1 MQFKRVKIVVYTP
14 LTHADE
20 IRGVLAEAGVG
31 HIGNYSNCSFS
42 SEGVGRF
49 KGDDGADPYIGGKG
63 RVERVKEERI
73 EAICEYSEW
82 ENVLKKVK
90 RAHPYEEPAIDV
102 VPLLN

>member
-1 MQFKRVKIVVYTP
+1 MQFKRVKIVVYAP

-20 IRGVLAEAGVG
+20 IRAVLAEAGVG

-49 KGDDGADPYIGGKG
+49 KGEEDANPYIGEKGKIG
-63 RVERVKEERI
+63 HVKEERI
-73 EAICEYSEW
+73 EAICEYAEW
-82 ENVLKKVK
+82 EEVLKKVK
-90 RAHPYEEPAIDV
+90 KAHPYEEPAIDV